1 MRVEYLKSL
10 YDLGNTT
17 KGCGV
22 KKRTPP
28 APGERR
34 SQDWFG
40 GTGRNGFIHRSWMRN
55 QGFAADVFD
64 GRPVIGIAT
73 TWSELTPC
81 NAHLRS
87 VAEAVKRGV
96 WEAGGFP
103 LEFPVM
109 SLGEPL
115 MRPTTSLYRN
125 MLAMEAEELIR
136 ANPLDGVVMLTGCDK
151 TTPGLVMGAAS
162 VDLPSLL
169 ITGGPMLNG
178 KFRGKDIGSGTDV
191 WKFTE
196 EHRAGRMSTED
207 LYEAEGCMAR
217 SAGHC
222 MTMGTA
228 STMAAITEAMG
239 LQLSGSSAI
248 PAVDSRRMAMAQL
261 AGRRIVEM
269 VEEGLTMS
277 RIVTKESF
285 ENAII
290 VNAALGGS
298 TNAIVHL
305 LAMAG
310 RLGIDLTLDEF
321 DEIGRKVP
329 LLVNL
334 MPSGKYLMEDFY
346 YAGGV
351 PAVMKELR
359 TLLHLSA
366 ATVSGKTIWE
376 EVSEAPC
383 YDRDVIAPWDSPV
396 QPKGSGTIVLKG
408 NIAPLG
414 AVLKISAASPHLLT
428 HRGPALVFDRN
439 EDYIAVADDPDL
451 DVTADTVL
459 IVRNSGPKGYPGFP
473 EVGNMPLPKKLLE
486 AGITDMVRISDA
498 RMSGT
503 GFGTCVL
510 HVSPESAAGGPLGV
524 VQTGDMIVLDA
535 QTRQISV
542 ELSDEVLAE
551 RMAHFQPQV
560 AHSTRGWE
568 ALYIQHVMGA
578 DRGAD
583 LDFLTGSSGSA
594 PPRHSH

>member
-1 MRVEYLKSL
+1 MSEITN
-10 YDLGNTT
+10 G
-17 KGCGV
+17 
-22 KKRTPP
+22 
-28 APGERR
+28 APIEPR
-34 SQDWFG
+34 SQEWFG
-40 GTGRNGFIHRSWMRN
+40 GVGRNGFIHRSWMRN
-55 QGFAADVFD
+55 QGFAPDVFD
-64 GRPVIGIAT
+64 GRPVIGIAS

-81 NAHLRS
+81 NAHLRGI
-87 VAEAVKRGV
+87 AEAVKRGV

-178 KFRGKDIGSGTDV
+178 KFRGTDIGSGTDV

-207 LYEAEGCMAR
+207 LFEAEGCMAR

-248 PAVDSRRMAMAQL
+248 PAVDSRRMSMAQI
-261 AGRRIVEM
+261 AGRRIVAM

-277 RIVTKESF
+277 KIVTKESF
-285 ENAII
+285 ENAIT

-310 RLGIDLTLDEF
+310 RLGVELTLDEF
-321 DEIGRKVP
+321 DEIGKAVP

-334 MPSGKYLMEDFY
+334 MPSGRFLMEDFY

-359 TLLHLSA
+359 SLLHLSA
-366 ATVSGKTIWE
+366 TTVSGKSIGE
-376 EVSEAPC
+376 EVLEAPC
-383 YDRDVIAPWDSPV
+383 YDREVIAEWNKPF
-396 QPKGSGTIVLKG
+396 QPAGSGTIVLKG

-414 AVLKISAASPHLLT
+414 AVLKVSAASPHLLK

-439 EDYIAVADDPDL
+439 EDYIAVSDDLEL

-459 IVRNSGPKGYPGFP
+459 VVRNSGPKGYPGFP
-473 EVGNMPLPKKLLE
+473 EVGNMPLPKKLLQ
-486 AGITDMVRISDA
+486 AGVTDMVRLSDA

-510 HVSPESAAGGPLGV
+510 HISPESAAGGPLGV
-524 VQTGDMIVLDA
+524 IQTGDMVVLDA
-535 QTRQISV
+535 DARLLMV
-542 ELSDEVLAE
+542 EITDEELAR
-551 RMAHFQPQV
+551 RMADFEPQV
-560 AHSTRGWE
+560 APATRGWE
-568 ALYIQHVMGA
+568 KLYIEHVTGA

-583 LDFLTGSSGSA
+583 LDFLEGRSGSA
-594 PPRHSH
+594 PSRHSH

>member
-1 MRVEYLKSL
+1 
-10 YDLGNTT
+10 
-17 KGCGV
+17 
-22 KKRTPP
+22 
-28 APGERR
+28 
-34 SQDWFG
+34 
-40 GTGRNGFIHRSWMRN
+40 MRN
-55 QGFAADVFD
+55 QGFAPDVFD

-81 NAHLRS
+81 NAHLRA
-87 VAEAVKRGV
+87 VADAVKRGV
-96 WEAGGFP
+96 WEAGGLP

-115 MRPTTSLYRN
+115 MRPTTSLFRN

-151 TTPGLVMGAAS
+151 TTPGLAMGAAS
-162 VDLPSLL
+162 VDLPSLM

-196 EHRAGRMSTED
+196 EHRAGRMSEED
-207 LYEAEGCMAR
+207 LVEAETCMAR

-228 STMAAITEAMG
+228 STMAAITEALG

-261 AGRRIVEM
+261 AGRRIVDM
-269 VEEGLTMS
+269 VEEGLVMS
-277 RIVTKESF
+277 KVITKESF
-285 ENAII
+285 ENAIV

-298 TNAIVHL
+298 TNAIIHL

-310 RLGIDLTLDEF
+310 RMGVELTLDEF
-321 DEIGRKVP
+321 DAIGRKVP

-334 MPSGKYLMEDFY
+334 MPSGQYLMEDFY

-351 PAVMKELR
+351 PAVMRELGD
-359 TLLHLSA
+359 LLHKSALS
-366 ATVSGKTIWE
+366 VSGKTVWE
-376 EVSEAPC
+376 EVENAPC
-383 YDRDVIAPWDSPV
+383 YNRDVIRTYAEPL
-396 QPKGSGTIVLKG
+396 QPAGSSTAVLRG
-408 NIAPLG
+408 NIAPNG
-414 AVLKISAASPHLLT
+414 AVLKISAASPHLLV

-439 EDYIAVADDPDL
+439 EDYIAVSDDLDL

-473 EVGNMPLPKKLLE
+473 EVGNMPIPKKLLD
-486 AGITDMVRISDA
+486 AGITDTVRISDG

-503 GFGTCVL
+503 GFGTCIL
-510 HVSPESAAGGPLGV
+510 HVAPESAAGGPLGV
-524 VQTGDMIVLDA
+524 IRTGDTIVLDA
-535 QTRQISV
+535 HARQVYVDI
-542 ELSDEVLAE
+542 SDEELAK
-551 RMAHFQPQV
+551 RMETFVPQV
-560 AHSTRGWE
+560 APSTRGWE
-568 ALYIQHVMGA
+568 ALYIEHVLGA
-578 DRGAD
+578 DLGAD
-583 LDFLTGSSGSA
+583 LDFLQGRSGSVPA
-594 PPRHSH
+594 RHSH

>member
-1 MRVEYLKSL
+1 MSEHSRKA
-10 YDLGNTT
+10 D
-17 KGCGV
+17 
-22 KKRTPP
+22 P
-28 APGERR
+28 ARR
-34 SQDWFG
+34 SQEWFG

-55 QGFAADVFD
+55 QGFAPDVFD

-81 NAHLRS
+81 NAHLRG

-96 WEAGGFP
+96 WESGGFP

-151 TTPGLVMGAAS
+151 TTPGLAMGAAS
-162 VDLPSLL
+162 VNLPSLM

-178 KFRGKDIGSGTDV
+178 KFRGRDIGSGTDV

-196 EHRAGRMSTED
+196 EHRAGRMSTDD
-207 LYEAEGCMAR
+207 LYEAESCMAR

-228 STMAAITEAMG
+228 STMAAIVEALG
-239 LQLSGSSAI
+239 LQPTGGAAI
-248 PAVDSRRMAMAQL
+248 PAVDSRRLAMAHL
-261 AGRRIVEM
+261 AGRRIVDM
-269 VEEGLTMS
+269 VDEGLTMS
-277 RIVTKESF
+277 KVMTRESF

-310 RLGIDLTLDEF
+310 RLGIDLTLDDF
-321 DEIGRKVP
+321 DVIGRKVP

-334 MPSGKYLMEDFY
+334 MPSGQYLMEDFY

-351 PAVMKELR
+351 PAVMKELSPV
-359 TLLHLSA
+359 LHLDA
-366 ATVSGKTIWE
+366 MTVSGKTVGDEIAN
-376 EVSEAPC
+376 APC
-383 YDRDVIAPWDSPV
+383 YDREVIATWDKPI
-396 QPKGSGTIVLKG
+396 QPPGSSTAVLKG
-408 NIAPLG
+408 NLAPNG
-414 AVLKISAASPHLLT
+414 AVLKISAATPSLLK
-428 HRGPALVFDRN
+428 HRGPALVFDTN
-439 EDYIAVADDPDL
+439 EEYIAVSDDPNL
-451 DVTADTVL
+451 DVTPDTVL
-459 IVRNSGPKGYPGFP
+459 VVRNAGPKGYPGFP
-473 EVGNMPLPKKLLE
+473 EVGNMPLPKKLLD
-486 AGITDMVRISDA
+486 AGITDMVRVSDA

-510 HVSPESAAGGPLGV
+510 HVAPEAAAGGPLGV
-524 VQTGDMIVLDA
+524 VRTGDMIELDA
-535 QTRQISV
+535 EARIIRV
-542 ELSDEVLAE
+542 DISDEELAE
-551 RMAHFQPQV
+551 RLKAFVPQV
-560 AHSTRGWE
+560 ATATRGWE
-568 ALYIQHVMGA
+568 KLYVLHVNGA

-583 LDFLTGSSGSA
+583 LDFLEGASGSSPS
-594 PPRHSH
+594 RHSH

>member
-1 MRVEYLKSL
+1 
-10 YDLGNTT
+10 
-17 KGCGV
+17 
-22 KKRTPP
+22 
-28 APGERR
+28 
-34 SQDWFG
+34 
-40 GTGRNGFIHRSWMRN
+40 MRN
-55 QGFAADVFD
+55 QGFAPDVFD

-81 NAHLRS
+81 NAHLRG

-151 TTPGLVMGAAS
+151 TTPGLAMGAAS
-162 VDLPSLL
+162 VDLPSLM

-196 EHRAGRMSTED
+196 EHRAGRMTTDD
-207 LYEAEGCMAR
+207 LYEAEACMAR

-228 STMAAITEAMG
+228 STMASIMEALG
-239 LQLSGSSAI
+239 LQLTGAASI
-248 PAVDSRRMAMAQL
+248 PAVDSRRTSMAQL
-261 AGRRIVEM
+261 AGRRIVDM
-269 VEEGLTMS
+269 VDEGLTMS
-277 RIVTKESF
+277 KVMTKKSF
-285 ENAII
+285 ENAIM

-305 LAMAG
+305 LALAG

-321 DEIGRKVP
+321 DELGKKVP

-334 MPSGKYLMEDFY
+334 MPSGTYLMEDFH

-351 PAVMKELR
+351 PAVMRELLP
-359 TLLHLSA
+359 LLHGDA
-366 ATVSGKTIWE
+366 ITVSGQTIKDA
-376 EVSEAPC
+376 VKDAPC
-383 YDRDVIAPWDSPV
+383 YNREVIAAFADPV
-396 QPKGSGTIVLKG
+396 QPAGSSTAVLKG

-414 AVLKISAASPHLLT
+414 AVLKISAASPELLV

-439 EDYIAVADDPDL
+439 EDYIAVADDPHL
-451 DVTADTVL
+451 DVTPDTVL

-486 AGITDMVRISDA
+486 AGVTDMVRISDA

-510 HVSPESAAGGPLGV
+510 HVAPESAAGGPLGIV
-524 VQTGDMIVLDA
+524 RTGDIIVLDA
-535 QTRQISV
+535 HNRRIDV
-542 ELSDEVLAE
+542 ELSDEEIEARLRDYV
-551 RMAHFQPQV
+551 PQV
-560 AHSTRGWE
+560 AEGNRGWVQ
-568 ALYIQHVMGA
+568 LYVQHVMGA
-578 DRGAD
+578 DKGAD
-583 LDFLTGSSGSA
+583 LDFLQGASGSEPA
-594 PPRHSH
+594 RHSH

>member
-1 MRVEYLKSL
+1 MSEITN
-10 YDLGNTT
+10 G
-17 KGCGV
+17 
-22 KKRTPP
+22 
-28 APGERR
+28 APIEPR
-34 SQDWFG
+34 SQEWFG
-40 GTGRNGFIHRSWMRN
+40 GVGRNGFIHRSWMRN
-55 QGFAADVFD
+55 QGFAPDVFD
-64 GRPVIGIAT
+64 GRPVIGIAS

-81 NAHLRS
+81 NAHLRGI
-87 VAEAVKRGV
+87 AEAVKRGV

-178 KFRGKDIGSGTDV
+178 KFRGTDIGSGTDV

-207 LYEAEGCMAR
+207 LFEAEGCMAR

-248 PAVDSRRMAMAQL
+248 PAVDSRRMSMAQI
-261 AGRRIVEM
+261 AGRRIVAM

-277 RIVTKESF
+277 KIVTKESF
-285 ENAII
+285 ENAIT

-310 RLGIDLTLDEF
+310 RLGVELTLDEF
-321 DEIGRKVP
+321 DEIGKAVP

-334 MPSGKYLMEDFY
+334 MPSGRFLMEDFY

-359 TLLHLSA
+359 SLLHLSA
-366 ATVSGKTIWE
+366 TTVSGKSIGE
-376 EVSEAPC
+376 EVLEAPC
-383 YDRDVIAPWDSPV
+383 YDREVIAEWNKPF
-396 QPKGSGTIVLKG
+396 QPAGSGTIVLKG

-414 AVLKISAASPHLLT
+414 AVLKVSAASPHLLK

-439 EDYIAVADDPDL
+439 EDYIAVSDDLEL

-459 IVRNSGPKGYPGFP
+459 VVRNSGPKGYPGFP
-473 EVGNMPLPKKLLE
+473 EVGNMPLPKKLLQ
-486 AGITDMVRISDA
+486 AGVTDMVRLSDA

-510 HVSPESAAGGPLGV
+510 HISPESAAGGPLGV
-524 VQTGDMIVLDA
+524 IQTGDMVVLDA
-535 QTRQISV
+535 DARLLMV
-542 ELSDEVLAE
+542 EITDEELAR
-551 RMAHFQPQV
+551 RMADFEPRV
-560 AHSTRGWE
+560 APATRGWE
-568 ALYIQHVMGA
+568 KLYIEHVTGA

-583 LDFLTGSSGSA
+583 LDFLEGRSGSA
-594 PPRHSH
+594 PSRHSH

>member
-1 MRVEYLKSL
+1 MSEHSRKA
-10 YDLGNTT
+10 DPT
-17 KGCGV
+17 
-22 KKRTPP
+22 
-28 APGERR
+28 RR
-34 SQDWFG
+34 SQEWFG

-55 QGFAADVFD
+55 QGFAPDVFD

-81 NAHLRS
+81 NAHLRT

-96 WEAGGFP
+96 WESGGFP

-109 SLGEPL
+109 SLGEPM
-115 MRPTTSLYRN
+115 MRPTTMLYRN
-125 MLAMEAEELIR
+125 MLAMESEELIR

-151 TTPGLVMGAAS
+151 TTPGLAMGAAS
-162 VDLPSLL
+162 VDLPSLM

-178 KFRGKDIGSGTDV
+178 KFRGTDIGSGTDV

-196 EHRAGRMSTED
+196 EHRAGRMSTDE
-207 LYEAEGCMAR
+207 LFQAEACMAR

-228 STMAAITEAMG
+228 STMASIVEALG
-239 LQLSGSSAI
+239 LQLTGSAAI
-248 PAVDSRRMAMAQL
+248 PAVDSRRMAMAQM
-261 AGRRIVEM
+261 AGRRIVDM
-269 VEEGLTMS
+269 VDEGLTMS
-277 RIVTKESF
+277 KVMTKDSF
-285 ENAII
+285 VNAII

-321 DEIGRKVP
+321 DDIGRKVP

-334 MPSGKYLMEDFY
+334 MPSGQYLMEDFY

-351 PAVMKELR
+351 PAVMRELR
-359 TLLHLSA
+359 PVLNLDA
-366 ATVSGKTIWE
+366 MTVSGQTIGQAIAG
-376 EVSEAPC
+376 APC
-383 YDRDVIAPWDSPV
+383 YNRDVIATWDNPV
-396 QPKGSGTIVLKG
+396 QPAGSSTAVLKG
-408 NIAPLG
+408 NLAPNG
-414 AVLKISAASPHLLT
+414 AVLKISAATPALLK
-428 HRGPALVFDRN
+428 HRGPALVFDTN
-439 EDYIAVADDPDL
+439 EDYMAVADDDDL

-473 EVGNMPLPKKLLE
+473 EVGNMPLPKRLLE
-486 AGITDMVRISDA
+486 AGVTDMVRISDA

-510 HVSPESAAGGPLGV
+510 HVAPESAAGGPLGIV
-524 VQTGDMIVLDA
+524 RTGDMIELDA
-535 QTRQISV
+535 PARLLRVDI
-542 ELSDEVLAE
+542 SDEELAG
-551 RMAHFQPQV
+551 RMSSFVPEV
-560 AHSTRGWE
+560 AKAGRGWE
-568 ALYIQHVMGA
+568 QLYIERVTGA

-583 LDFLTGSSGSA
+583 LDFLEGASGSA
-594 PPRHSH
+594 PSRHSH

>member
-1 MRVEYLKSL
+1 MSEHSRKA
-10 YDLGNTT
+10 DPT
-17 KGCGV
+17 
-22 KKRTPP
+22 
-28 APGERR
+28 RR
-34 SQDWFG
+34 SQEWFG

-55 QGFAADVFD
+55 QGFAPDVFD

-81 NAHLRS
+81 NAHLRG

-96 WEAGGFP
+96 WESGGFP
-103 LEFPVM
+103 LEFPVL

-115 MRPTTSLYRN
+115 MRPTTSLFRN
-125 MLAMEAEELIR
+125 MLAMESEELIR

-151 TTPGLVMGAAS
+151 TTPGLAMGAAS
-162 VDLPSLL
+162 VDLPSLM

-196 EHRAGRMSTED
+196 EQRAGRMSTED
-207 LYEAEGCMAR
+207 LYEAEACMAR

-228 STMAAITEAMG
+228 STMASIVEALG
-239 LQLSGSSAI
+239 LQLTGAAAI

-269 VEEGLTMS
+269 VDADLRMS
-277 RIVTKESF
+277 HVMTRKSF
-285 ENAII
+285 ENAIM

-310 RLGIDLTLDEF
+310 RLGIDLVLDDF
-321 DEIGRKVP
+321 DTIGREIP

-334 MPSGKYLMEDFY
+334 MPSGQYLMEDFY

-351 PAVMKELR
+351 PAVMRELSSV
-359 TLLHLSA
+359 LHLDEM
-366 ATVSGKTIWE
+366 TVSGKTIGE
-376 EVSEAPC
+376 AIADAPC
-383 YDRDVIAPWDSPV
+383 YDRNVIATWDSPV
-396 QPKGSGTIVLKG
+396 QPAGSSTVVLKG
-408 NIAPLG
+408 NLAPNG
-414 AVLKISAASPHLLT
+414 AVLKISAATPSLLK

-439 EDYIAVADDPDL
+439 EDYMAVADDPDL
-451 DVTADTVL
+451 DVTPDTVL

-486 AGITDMVRISDA
+486 AGVTDMVRVSDA

-503 GFGTCVL
+503 GFGTCIL
-510 HVSPESAAGGPLGV
+510 HVAPESAAGGPLGV
-524 VQTGDMIVLDA
+524 VRTGDMIELDA
-535 QTRQISV
+535 SARVIRIDIT
-542 ELSDEVLAE
+542 DEELAE
-551 RMAHFQPQV
+551 RMASYVPQV
-560 AHSTRGWE
+560 APTSRGW
-568 ALYIQHVMGA
+568 AQLYVEHVMGA

-583 LDFLTGSSGSA
+583 LDFLQGSSGSA
-594 PPRHSH
+594 PARHSH

>member
-1 MRVEYLKSL
+1 VSEHSRKA
-10 YDLGNTT
+10 D
-17 KGCGV
+17 
-22 KKRTPP
+22 P
-28 APGERR
+28 ARR
-34 SQDWFG
+34 SQEWFG

-55 QGFAADVFD
+55 QGFAPDVFD

-81 NAHLRS
+81 NAHLRG

-96 WEAGGFP
+96 WESGGFP

-151 TTPGLVMGAAS
+151 TTPGLAMGAAS
-162 VDLPSLL
+162 VNLPSLM

-178 KFRGKDIGSGTDV
+178 KFRGRDIGSGTDV

-196 EHRAGRMSTED
+196 EHRAGRMSTDD
-207 LYEAEGCMAR
+207 LYEAESCMAR

-228 STMAAITEAMG
+228 STMAAIVEALG
-239 LQLSGSSAI
+239 LQPTGGAAI
-248 PAVDSRRMAMAQL
+248 PAVDSRRLAMAHL
-261 AGRRIVEM
+261 AGRRIVDM
-269 VEEGLTMS
+269 VDEGLTMS
-277 RIVTKESF
+277 KVMTRESF

-310 RLGIDLTLDEF
+310 RLGIDLTLDDF
-321 DEIGRKVP
+321 DVIGRKVP

-334 MPSGKYLMEDFY
+334 MPSGQYLMEDFY

-351 PAVMKELR
+351 PAVMKELS
-359 TLLHLSA
+359 TVLHLDA
-366 ATVSGKTIWE
+366 MTVSGKTIGDE
-376 EVSEAPC
+376 IANAPC
-383 YDRDVIAPWDSPV
+383 YDREVIATWDKPI
-396 QPKGSGTIVLKG
+396 QPPGSSTAVLKG
-408 NIAPLG
+408 NLAPNG
-414 AVLKISAASPHLLT
+414 AVLKISAATPSLLK
-428 HRGPALVFDRN
+428 HRGPALVFDTN
-439 EDYIAVADDPDL
+439 EEYIAVSDDPNL
-451 DVTADTVL
+451 DVTPDTVL
-459 IVRNSGPKGYPGFP
+459 IVRNAGPKGYPGFP
-473 EVGNMPLPKKLLE
+473 EVGNMPLPKKLLD
-486 AGITDMVRISDA
+486 AGITDMVRVSDA

-510 HVSPESAAGGPLGV
+510 HVAPEAAAGGPLGV
-524 VQTGDMIVLDA
+524 VRTGDMIELDA
-535 QTRQISV
+535 EARIIRV
-542 ELSDEVLAE
+542 DISDEELAARLE
-551 RMAHFQPQV
+551 AFVPQV
-560 AHSTRGWE
+560 AKATRGWE
-568 ALYIQHVMGA
+568 KLYVLHVNGA

-583 LDFLTGSSGSA
+583 LDFLEGSSGSS
-594 PPRHSH
+594 PSRHSH